1 MKRYGVFAASAALAL
16 GIASCGAAV
25 EAEAEPTPEA
35 SVLEGPTSQETA
47 TETMETVESDEPE
60 EAPDEPV
67 WSRRGNL
74 VKEIGELGGLTDE
87 DGELL
92 IGFWVDEIQVDFEC
106 TRESPDAP
114 LNGHFVG
121 IKFQVETSPGL
132 ADEPDGEFWL
142 SHHDMSAWTSDGK
155 RVNDPVGNAF
165 WCADD
170 ADLLPSRIGPGE
182 GAEGWIVLDL
192 PSNAEAVG
200 LTLYTAS
207 GRAGWEWVIAD

>member
-16 GIASCGAAV
+16 GIASCGAAA
-25 EAEAEPTPEA
+25 EAEAEPTPGAVPEA
-35 SVLEGPTSQETA
+35 PTPQATA
-47 TETMETVESDEPE
+47 TETVETVESEPQ
-60 EAPDEPV
+60 EALDEPV

-106 TRESPDAP
+106 TRESPDTP
-114 LNGHFVG
+114 VNGHYVG
-121 IKFQVETSPGL
+121 IKFQVETAPGL
-132 ADEPDGEFWL
+132 ADEPDDEFWL

-182 GAEGWIVLDL
+182 AAEGWIILDL
-192 PSNAEAVG
+192 PSDTEAVG